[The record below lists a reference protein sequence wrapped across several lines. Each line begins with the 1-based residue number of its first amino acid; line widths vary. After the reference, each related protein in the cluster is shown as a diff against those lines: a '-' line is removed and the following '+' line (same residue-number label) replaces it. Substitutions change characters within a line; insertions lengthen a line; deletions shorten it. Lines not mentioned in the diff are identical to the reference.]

1 VILLDTSVVSELT
14 RPAPAAAVFAWAA
27 AQPWGALHI
36 TAVTEAE
43 LRLGLAL
50 LPDGARR
57 AALAA
62 KVEQM
67 IVEGLSGRV
76 LPFDRAAA
84 AHYAAFM
91 AARRRAGRPVAMADA
106 QIAAIA
112 RARGAAVLATRNTV
126 DFEGCGVPLLDPWR
140 GRA

>member
-1 VILLDTSVVSELT
+1 M
-14 RPAPAAAVFAWAA
+14 AAAVERF
-27 AQPWGALHI
+27 
-36 TAVTEAE
+36 
-43 LRLGLAL
+43 LARGIG
-50 LPDGARR
+50 D
-57 AALAA
+57 
-62 KVEQM
+62 
-67 IVEGLSGRV
+67 RV

-112 RARGAAVLATRNTV
+112 RARGAAVLATRNTA

-140 GRA
+140 GEEPDRAGAAPMRAMGRRACPL